1 VSLLGCFG
9 AAMLAVSWSPTSH
22 AQTPTAPTST
32 FMIFVASRPVG
43 NEQVQVVES
52 SDGWTI
58 SSSGRVGAP
67 VNLVTRQFEAR
78 YDRDWRPL
86 GLTADTTL
94 RGRSVTLRTTINGTT
109 ARNETTP
116 LGAPLIEYSEPIDE
130 RGIFLLDPVVA
141 PFEAIAARL
150 KTATPGTTLSLYRPA
165 QGSLVAV
172 VGPSTTERIQT
183 LQRIVSA
190 RRTRL
195 SLKSPA
201 SATLDAEVWWDEGG
215 RLLRLRLPF
224 EDLDAVREDIGS
236 VAARRVGVT
245 RANDEVVRIPANGF
259 WLTGTLSKPM
269 SASGPQPTVLLVA
282 GPAVVDRD
290 ETTGGVPVFG
300 HLASQLADLGFVVL
314 RYDKRGTGQSGG
326 RPESATLRDY
336 ADDVRA
342 AVRTIADR
350 KDVDRKRVALLGYGD
365 GGWVAM
371 LAADKR
377 VAALVLVGTG
387 GVSGTELN
395 IYQVV
400 HGLERS
406 DKTADERLL
415 IADLQRRIQTAVLTG
430 KGWDGPDMSAAIRRQ
445 ADTPYFQSYLAF
457 DPAKAMR
464 DIAQPILIVQG
475 GLDAEVP
482 PANADQLEAAAKGRK
497 RPGVVDVVKVP
508 GLNHLLIQASTGETD
523 EYQSLGHLEVSPD
536 VGNSVASWLTKTVP
550 ARP

>member
-1 VSLLGCFG
+1 
-9 AAMLAVSWSPTSH
+9 M
-22 AQTPTAPTST
+22 
-32 FMIFVASRPVG
+32 
-43 NEQVQVVES
+43 
-52 SDGWTI
+52 
-58 SSSGRVGAP
+58 
-67 VNLVTRQFEAR
+67 
-78 YDRDWRPL
+78 
-86 GLTADTTL
+86 
-94 RGRSVTLRTTINGTT
+94 
-109 ARNETTP
+109 
-116 LGAPLIEYSEPIDE
+116 
-130 RGIFLLDPVVA
+130 
-141 PFEAIAARL
+141 
-150 KTATPGTTLSLYRPA
+150 TATGGPSASQRTPRSGGGPSLCARPSMERPPGTRPPRSARRSSNTPSRSMKKASFCWTRSWPRSYRPA

-183 LQRIVSA
+183 LQRVVSA

-201 SATLDAEVWWDEGG
+201 AATLDAEVWWDEGG

-245 RANDEVVRIPANGF
+245 RANDEVVRIAANGF

-269 SASGPQPTVLLVA
+269 SASGPQPAVLLVA

-342 AVRTIADR
+342 AVRTIGDR

-400 HGLERS
+400 HGLDRS

-464 DIAQPILIVQG
+464 DIAQPILILQG
-475 GLDAEVP
+475 ALDAEVP

-497 RPGVVDVVKVP
+497 RPGVVE
-508 GLNHLLIQASTGETD
+508 ASTGETD
-523 EYQSLGHLEVSPD
+523 ESQNLGQLEVSPD